1 MVTTPTGGRRTR
13 RPNDPQ
19 RPARIARAAIR
30 VIAAHGIDALTHR
43 KVAAEAEVPLGSTTY
58 YFAGLDDLIAA
69 ALAEAADSNVAELR
83 EWNRTLPADAELAP
97 ALADF
102 VLSAITEKRE
112 HTIAEYNLYAVA
124 LHRPQL
130 RKAAADWDRAL
141 AEIFAERTDPT
152 AGRMIATLTCGML
165 MQAVLSDDVPTRAD
179 LQAVFARALASNPA

>member
-19 RPARIARAAIR
+19 RPIRIARAAIR
-30 VIAAHGIDALTHR
+30 VIAAHGIDSLTHR

-69 ALAEAADSNVAELR
+69 ALAEAAESNVAELR
-83 EWNRTLPADAELAP
+83 EWNRTLPADADLAR

-102 VLSAITEKRE
+102 VLSGVTEQRE

-124 LHRPQL
+124 LHRPHL
-130 RKAAADWDRAL
+130 RKAAADWDSAL
-141 AEIFAERTDPT
+141 AEIFAERTDPIT
-152 AGRMIATLTCGML
+152 GRMIATLTCGML
-165 MQAVLSDDVPTRAD
+165 MQTVLTDDVPTRTEIEP
-179 LQAVFARALASNPA
+179 VFARALGDSAQ